1 MFRKSS
7 LGLKREGT
15 PPHNKCEHA
24 SIDLYGGIHLRRKL
38 HRHLWEGAWISQV
51 WRKKQDNW
59 PKVNKDL
66 EGLSHISD
74 LNTSRLC
81 SSSLRTP
88 LQVCIS
94 ALLLNWMNKLFS
106 RVLSHTLCY
115 VSNHKCRTCFYSF
128 CLLETV
134 LLTNRGKSLGHFCF
148 LPLVPG
154 GLVARTLGFHP
165 GSPGLIPGREL
176 GSFPLRS
183 VSSQLLC
190 KVKHWSFYILS
201 QCDWAPGPS
210 QAQVRAERRHVW
222 KQWAPGREA
231 VCDMPKLFLTIFQ
244 TEQALVSEKL
254 ETSTSEQ

>member
-81 SSSLRTP
+81 SSSLTLHSSAGVYLCPPSELDEQTVFLCALPIRCAMYLIINVGP
-88 LQVCIS
+88 VFIVFASLKQSCLQTG
-94 ALLLNWMNKLFS
+94 ARAQATFAS
-106 RVLSHTLCY
+106 RL
-115 VSNHKCRTCFYSF
+115 
-128 CLLETV
+128 
-134 LLTNRGKSLGHFCF
+134 
-148 LPLVPG
+148 
-154 GLVARTLGFHP
+154 
-165 GSPGLIPGREL
+165 
-176 GSFPLRS
+176 
-183 VSSQLLC
+183 
-190 KVKHWSFYILS
+190 
-201 QCDWAPGPS
+201 
-210 QAQVRAERRHVW
+210 
-222 KQWAPGREA
+222 
-231 VCDMPKLFLTIFQ
+231 
-244 TEQALVSEKL
+244 
-254 ETSTSEQ
+254 

>member
-1 MFRKSS
+1 MF
-7 LGLKREGT
+7 LLT
-15 PPHNKCEHA
+15 H
-24 SIDLYGGIHLRRKL
+24 
-38 HRHLWEGAWISQV
+38 
-51 WRKKQDNW
+51 
-59 PKVNKDL
+59 
-66 EGLSHISD
+66 
-74 LNTSRLC
+74 
-81 SSSLRTP
+81 
-88 LQVCIS
+88 S
-94 ALLLNWMNKLFS
+94 ALLCRCVSLPSFWAGWTNCFPVCS
-106 RVLSHTLCY
+106 SHTLCY
-115 VSNHKCRTCFYSF
+115 VSNHKCWTCFYSF

-134 LLTNRGKSLGHFCF
+134 LLTNRGKSPGHFCF
-148 LPLVPG
+148 SPLVPG